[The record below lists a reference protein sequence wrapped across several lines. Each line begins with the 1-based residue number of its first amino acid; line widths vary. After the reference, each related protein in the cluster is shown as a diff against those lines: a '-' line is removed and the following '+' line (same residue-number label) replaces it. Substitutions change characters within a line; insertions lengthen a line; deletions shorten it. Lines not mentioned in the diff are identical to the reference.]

1 MKRQRALRRIAFLS
15 LMGWLAASTMSAQVV
30 PVEASNHLNWRLIGP
45 LRAGRVVAVGGVAG
59 TSDFYFGSADGGV
72 WKSGDAGM
80 VWQPTFNGPPVAS
93 VGAPGVAPS
102 DPKVLYAGIGE
113 NDIRSDL
120 SLGGGV
126 YRSSDGASRSTK
138 PFLYQSAT
146 AIRLDHDAFPAT
158 RVPVDEPTAKNPLE
172 GALIDYYLLTAA
184 SKITLTVYDSSKQ
197 LVRTYSSDN
206 MQVPRQR
213 AAVVASPWYTHKEP
227 LATNEGMHRFE
238 WSLNCDATGSPEA
251 DLSDAG
257 FGGGPAPRGPHAL
270 PGISG

>member
-1 MKRQRALRRIAFLS
+1 
-15 LMGWLAASTMSAQVV
+15 
-30 PVEASNHLNWRLIGP
+30 
-45 LRAGRVVAVGGVAG
+45 
-59 TSDFYFGSADGGV
+59 
-72 WKSGDAGM
+72 M

-270 PGISG
+270 PGIYRVKPAAASGVQPRFLQRNAKEARRRPIHAPGSIHLQMMEEGSPWDVFGGIDFS